1 MAKYTESV
9 CRLCRREGQKL
20 FLKGDRCY
28 TNKCAVDRRTYAPGM
43 HGQSRGKK
51 PTEYGIQLREK
62 QKVRRIYGV
71 LEKQFRGYF
80 DKAARQ
86 KGMTGENLLRL
97 LERRLDNVVYRLGFA
112 SSRPEA
118 RQLVTHGHI
127 TINGKR
133 VDIASYLV
141 SAGEAIS
148 IKESSRDNNRMKE
161 MAESLKDR
169 AVPAWLSLDINTIT
183 GTVINMPTREDIQ
196 IPIEEHLI
204 VEKYSR

>member
-28 TNKCAVDRRTYAPGM
+28 TNKCAVDRRAYAPGM
-43 HGQSRGKK
+43 HGQARGKK

-97 LERRLDNVVYRLGFA
+97 LERRLDNVVFRLGFA

-141 SAGEAIS
+141 STGEAIS
-148 IKESSRDNNRMKE
+148 IKGSSKDNNRIKE

-169 AVPAWLSLDINTIT
+169 AVPAWLSLDINSIT

>member
-1 MAKYTESV
+1 
-9 CRLCRREGQKL
+9 
-20 FLKGDRCY
+20 
-28 TNKCAVDRRTYAPGM
+28 M